1 MQFEWDANK
10 AVANQR
16 KHGVSFEAAARV
28 FDDPRVLSVLDRRY
42 SEERWYSLGAVGE
55 TIIYVAHTIENQ
67 GQTSETIRI
76 ISARQAS
83 ARERQEY
90 QTNASYAF
98 GVGDGKPPGQRD

>member
-1 MQFEWDANK
+1 VWFEWDAIK
-10 AVANQR
+10 AAANR
-16 KHGVSFEAAARV
+16 HKHGVSFEAAVRV

-55 TIIYVAHTIENQ
+55 AIIYVAHTIENQ
-67 GQTSETIRI
+67 EQTSETIRI

-90 QTNASYAF
+90 QTNAATAF
-98 GVGDGKPPGQRD
+98 GVGDGESPGQRD

>member
-1 MQFEWDANK
+1 VRFEWDAFK
-10 AVANQR
+10 AVANRR
-16 KHGVSFEAAARV
+16 KHGVSFEAAAHV

-67 GQTSETIRI
+67 EQTGETIRI

-83 ARERQEY
+83 AREGREY
-90 QTNASYAF
+90 QTNAAIAF
-98 GVGDGKPPGQRD
+98 GVGDGESPG